1 MALKCREG
9 KAAGDEMEVD
19 VPTAAH
25 RSRIKELASRALD
38 ELPKPF
44 LEKKRKHDLGPSEVQ
59 PPLPAPP
66 PPAAPHLTAPPP
78 PDQGAGTPL
87 AVPPAALQLDL
98 GQGSSA
104 LTPLLQLLEG
114 NRAFV
119 QSNLAA
125 GSIPTVEQLHSWLQ
139 TLVKELGPIVR
150 KSPVAVEDTL
160 KAGLASLG
168 WDAIDNK
175 PAPEASPPTPEA
187 VLAFL
192 EESLAKLGPAPAG
205 HSPYLASTPAQND
218 SQLEGAPLAGGAVL
232 GPLYPAGAAPM
243 ALQSVA
249 APEFERPQLA
259 RGTLGTPVRLATNL
273 TSLNITGGQ
282 EVFKCEVACW
292 NPRLYPRLQPYLYPR
307 LQPYLYQRL

>member
-1 MALKCREG
+1 MALKCQEG

-38 ELPKPF
+38 ELPKPL

-114 NRAFV
+114 NRAV
-119 QSNLAA
+119 
-125 GSIPTVEQLHSWLQ
+125 VH
-139 TLVKELGPIVR
+139 
-150 KSPVAVEDTL
+150 AV
-160 KAGLASLG
+160 GG
-168 WDAIDNK
+168 R
-175 PAPEASPPTPEA
+175 
-187 VLAFL
+187 
-192 EESLAKLGPAPAG
+192 GG
-205 HSPYLASTPAQND
+205 R
-218 SQLEGAPLAGGAVL
+218 EGASHHHLDKKAV
-232 GPLYPAGAAPM
+232 A
-243 ALQSVA
+243 
-249 APEFERPQLA
+249 FA
-259 RGTLGTPVRLATNL
+259 RL
-273 TSLNITGGQ
+273 I
-282 EVFKCEVACW
+282 KCSISQAHAHLPCLCSF
-292 NPRLYPRLQPYLYPR
+292 R
-307 LQPYLYQRL
+307 